1 MRADE
6 LSLVVR
12 RSIRISKDSCGRRII
27 RLVPVLYRR
36 ITRRIASLVE
46 RAHSSIYKKQRTL
59 LSGRSMLSWNFI
71 DFPLQVN
78 YVKTIDKYLIGC
90 FLFVFATLAEYSL
103 VLFLAARMKRYQES
117 DVYKKETQ
125 YKKTDLAT
133 YSVKPE
139 INGNGVVSKVRII
152 ILFFILVFTQCSHK

>member
-1 MRADE
+1 M
-6 LSLVVR
+6 
-12 RSIRISKDSCGRRII
+12 
-27 RLVPVLYRR
+27 
-36 ITRRIASLVE
+36 
-46 RAHSSIYKKQRTL
+46 
-59 LSGRSMLSWNFI
+59 
-71 DFPLQVN
+71 
-78 YVKTIDKYLIGC
+78 
-90 FLFVFATLAEYSL
+90 
-103 VLFLAARMKRYQES
+103 LFLAARMKRYQES